1 MKAPFGA
8 LYVSCKE
15 ERSCAPVLPL
25 KQVEQVNSE
34 RACTRARAS
43 PVTQDAVPLLW
54 FPRVDGN
61 WLQSLVSRGAWR
73 LYAHPVGGVLLPPG
87 SSGAYLPPGC
97 VQTHSAVLPVLE
109 KQVGLTPLHRPA
121 CCVAAGGVSGTDGSY
136 TIRTQISAW
145 CEQREVPWR
154 LCSPPDLTTPS
165 PPHFLNKH

>member
-1 MKAPFGA
+1 MR
-8 LYVSCKE
+8 V
-15 ERSCAPVLPL
+15 
-25 KQVEQVNSE
+25 
-34 RACTRARAS
+34 RARARQPS
-43 PVTQDAVPLLW
+43 HTGRRATSVVSACGRKLAPVSGK
-54 FPRVDGN
+54 PRCLETLRTPGGG
-61 WLQSLVSRGAWR
+61 W
-73 LYAHPVGGVLLPPG
+73 GVLLPPG

-165 PPHFLNKH
+165 PPPLFEQALSDIESDDDRGSRDSWCASPDRPALNPK